1 MDVGISTVARLARED
16 TQWFVVGVVILSL
29 VLFLALPLSVLIVID
44 TMKVRA
50 EIRYEIR
57 QLKKLKQE
65 VERERHERA
74 TRDVVEQTKG
84 EADR

>member
-1 MDVGISTVARLARED
+1 MDVGLSTVARLARED
-16 TQWFVVGVVILSL
+16 TQWFVVGVVVLSL

-50 EIRYEIR
+50 EIRYEIK

-65 VERERHERA
+65 VERAKHERA
-74 TRDVVEQTKG
+74 TGDVVEQTKG
-84 EADR
+84 EANR